1 MSNSEKTIRINAI
14 IDIRTDTLEAIVK
27 SEKDIAV
34 QKGPNSGPI
43 DTAGKVGELIS
54 RFLLEN
60 DFDTFARN
68 PDHYFSRD

>member
-1 MSNSEKTIRINAI
+1 MADAEKTIRINSI

-27 SEKDIAV
+27 SEKEAV
-34 QKGPNSGPI
+34 VRWGTNSGPI

-60 DFDTFARN
+60 DFDSFARN
-68 PDHYFSRD
+68 PNHYSSRD